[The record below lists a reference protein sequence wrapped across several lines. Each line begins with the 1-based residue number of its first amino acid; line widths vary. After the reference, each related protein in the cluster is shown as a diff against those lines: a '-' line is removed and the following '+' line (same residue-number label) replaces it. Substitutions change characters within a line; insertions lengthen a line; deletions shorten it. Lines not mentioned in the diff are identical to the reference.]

1 MPLHTEHCYH
11 CDMSQVKFT
20 LYQADNRN
28 KPIKD
33 VKFHCRDNDYQTL
46 LASQITVNNAG
57 REFTVDTPVT
67 QGQKCDI
74 QFKSIVGGSDHYTK

>member
-1 MPLHTEHCYH
+1 MYFQIQNLKLFGIENSAFPFRIVPL
-11 CDMSQVKFT
+11 
-20 LYQADNRN
+20 
-28 KPIKD
+28 
-33 VKFHCRDNDYQTL
+33 RDNDYQTL